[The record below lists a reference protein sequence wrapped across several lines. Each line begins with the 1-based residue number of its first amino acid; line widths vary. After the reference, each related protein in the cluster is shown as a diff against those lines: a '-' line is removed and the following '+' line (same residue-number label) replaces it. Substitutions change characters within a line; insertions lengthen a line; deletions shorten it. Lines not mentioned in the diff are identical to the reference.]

1 MIKPD
6 SRRLP
11 GGQKAVTKTQ
21 GVQHILDGSI
31 GIIGCRCMTLDLLK
45 FCTTDKQ
52 RQAIQ
57 AINDKGSIRA
67 AASAMGLD
75 KSTVGKIHTLIKQR
89 AALSG
94 HSPEHGFNHSVP
106 APHIAKGVSNLWKRG
121 EPEPV
126 LSWVKSGISQEA
138 FEKHLQEAADL
149 FYATLP
155 KMDVSNPKP
164 STKYNKDLIPWFQIG
179 DAHLGMLA
187 HSAEVG
193 HNFDVK
199 IAVTELMTAFSML
212 FAESE
217 HCERCVIN
225 DLGDFTHYENFR
237 GETEQSGHKLDYDG
251 RFPKMI
257 DYYIPLM
264 RSIIENALIKFRYV
278 DIIINQGNHSRTNDI
293 WMARLL
299 REVYSDTDRI
309 NVVNNSDV
317 FIPYRMGDTFVM
329 THHSD
334 KCKPTQLTKVMATD
348 FAEDWGASRFRYIDT
363 GHVHHGFT
371 SKEHPGVL
379 VESWNTLAPSDKYA
393 HEGGWRSRQSITRV
407 DRSRKYGNVARR
419 TLPVEEVQDRI
430 AAGLVK
436 HVKEGYRPPVK
447 RKVYTV

>member
-1 MIKPD
+1 MSLIEFCSTERQKQVIEMVEAGESFHGIGRKLGLTHQYV
-6 SRRLP
+6 SRIHKLIRE
-11 GGQKAVTKTQ
+11 
-21 GVQHILDGSI
+21 
-31 GIIGCRCMTLDLLK
+31 
-45 FCTTDKQ
+45 
-52 RQAIQ
+52 
-57 AINDKGSIRA
+57 RA
-67 AASAMGLD
+67 A
-75 KSTVGKIHTLIKQR
+75 TH
-89 AALSG
+89 G
-94 HSPEHGFNHSVP
+94 HAPEAGFNHKVP

-126 LSWVKSGISQEA
+126 LSWVKSGISKEQ

-149 FYATLP
+149 FYAALP
-155 KMDVSNPKP
+155 KMAVPKAKP
-164 STKYNKDLIPWFQIG
+164 KTKYNKEIIPWFQIG

-199 IAVTELMTAFSML
+199 IAVTELMTAFSIL

-217 HCERCVIN
+217 SCERCVIN

-237 GETEQSGHKLDYDG
+237 GQTEQSGHQLDYDG

-264 RSIIENALIKFRYV
+264 RSIIENALRKFKYV

-299 REVYSDTDRI
+299 REVYSETDRV

-334 KCKPTQLTKVMATD
+334 KCKPAQLAKVMATD
-348 FAEDWGASRFRYIDT
+348 FREHWGAARFCYIDT

-371 SKEHPGVL
+371 SKEHPGVMI
-379 VESWNTLAPSDKYA
+379 ESWNTLAPADKYA
-393 HEGGWRSRQSITRV
+393 HDGGWRSRQSITRV
-407 DRSRKYGNVARR
+407 DRSRKYGNTSRR
-419 TLPVEEVQDRI
+419 TLPVEEIQDRI
-430 AAGLVK
+430 AAGLTK
-436 HVKEGYRPPVK
+436 HVKEGYRPPQP
-447 RKVYTV
+447 RKVFIV

>member
-1 MIKPD
+1 M
-6 SRRLP
+6 
-11 GGQKAVTKTQ
+11 Q
-21 GVQHILDGSI
+21 
-31 GIIGCRCMTLDLLK
+31 DLLK
-45 FCTTDKQ
+45 YCTTDRQREMLNAYIEHGTLGKASAACGAPKQ
-52 RQAIQ
+52 NISRLVGVL
-57 AINDKGSIRA
+57 KGRA
-67 AASAMGLD
+67 AMHESRMHYENPNA
-75 KSTVGKIHTLIKQR
+75 I
-89 AALSG
+89 
-94 HSPEHGFNHSVP
+94 PEPYFL
-106 APHIAKGVSNLWKRG
+106 KGVSTYYAKNEQTGRPAFWA
-121 EPEPV
+121 
-126 LSWVKSGISQEA
+126 KSAMTQEQ
-138 FEKHLQEAADL
+138 FEKHLAEAAEL
-149 FYATLP
+149 FYASLP
-155 KMDVSNPKP
+155 KMRVKAAPAKR
-164 STKYNKDLIPWFQIG
+164 KYNRDVIPWFQIG

-187 HSAEVG
+187 HAAEVG

-212 FAESE
+212 FDESE

-299 REVYSDTDRI
+299 REVYGDTDRV

-317 FIPYRMGDTFVM
+317 FIPYRMGDTFVL

-334 KCKPTQLTKVMATD
+334 KCKPAQLAKVMATD

-407 DRSRKYGNVARR
+407 DRHRKYGNVGRR
-419 TLPVEEVQDRI
+419 TLPVEEVQDRV
-430 AAGLVK
+430 AAGLTK
-436 HVKEGYRPPVK
+436 HVKEGYRPPAK
-447 RKVYTV
+447 RTVYTV

>member
-1 MIKPD
+1 MI
-6 SRRLP
+6 
-11 GGQKAVTKTQ
+11 
-21 GVQHILDGSI
+21 
-31 GIIGCRCMTLDLLK
+31 DLLP
-45 FCTTDKQ
+45 FCTTDRQ
-52 RQAIQ
+52 REMLQACV
-57 AINDKGSIRA
+57 DHGSIGA
-67 AASAMGLD
+67 AARALNM
-75 KSTVGKIHTLIKQR
+75 STQNVSRCVNLMRER

-94 HSPEHGFNHSVP
+94 HAPEHGFTHAVP

-138 FEKHLQEAADL
+138 FEKHLAEAADL

-155 KMDVSNPKP
+155 KMRVPAAKP
-164 STKYNKDLIPWFQIG
+164 NRKYNKDLIPWFQIG

-187 HSAEVG
+187 HAAEVG

-199 IAVTELMTAFSML
+199 IAVTELMTAFSIL
-212 FAESE
+212 LDESE
-217 HCERCVIN
+217 HCERCVIH

-264 RSIIENALIKFRYV
+264 RSIIENALIKFRHV

-299 REVYSDTDRI
+299 REVYSDTDRVTVI
-309 NVVNNSDV
+309 NNSDV
-317 FIPYRMGDTFVM
+317 FIPYRMGDTFVL

-334 KCKPTQLTKVMATD
+334 KCKPAQLAKVMATD

-379 VESWNTLAPSDKYA
+379 IESWNTLAPSDRYA
-393 HEGGWRSRQSITRV
+393 HEGGWRSRQSIARV
-407 DRSRKYGNVARR
+407 DRSRKYGNVGRR

-430 AAGLVK
+430 NAGLTK
-436 HVKEGYRPPVK
+436 HVKEGYRPPAK